1 MTKNSARRRGS
12 KKSRVLLQTKDFKG
26 YYRGMF
32 GVVHGVDG
40 VSITIK
46 KGERVA
52 IAGESGCGKSTFLDL
67 LTGTPPLLLHY
78 ENGEAEIGGYNVWKI
93 SPEVL
98 RKEVKCKHM
107 AYVPQAA
114 MSNLNPVWR
123 LREFIA
129 EMLTERAGRKYSAAE
144 AREIATDH
152 FEKLGLDKRVLDLY
166 PHELSGG
173 MKQRA
178 TIAIS
183 TLTKPKLLMVDEPT
197 SALDVTSQKAMI
209 KMLLEIQRKGIV
221 ESILC
226 VSHDLGVL
234 RQLCNRLIIMYC
246 GKFVEE
252 GKMGDVVEK
261 PLHPYSQA
269 LLASMVPLEEDVKNR
284 SLLSIP
290 GRPPDL
296 RNPPPGCR
304 FHPRCEKCMEICR
317 SREPPTIKRK
327 GRRVKC
333 WLYSRGRSK

>member
-1 MTKNSARRRGS
+1 MAKKGARRTGS
-12 KKSRVLLQTKDFKG
+12 KRSRVLLRTKDFKG
-26 YYRGMF
+26 YYRGTF
-32 GVVHGVDG
+32 GVVHGVDR

-67 LTGTPPLLLHY
+67 LTGTPPPLLHY
-78 ENGEAEIGGYNVWKI
+78 EGGEAEIGGYDVWEI

-98 RKEVKCKHM
+98 RKEVKCECM

-114 MSNLNPVWR
+114 MSNLNPVRR

-129 EMLTERAGRKYSAAE
+129 TMLTERTGRKHSADE
-144 AREIATDH
+144 AREIAADH
-152 FEKLGLDKRVLDLY
+152 FEKLGLDKHVLDVY

-183 TLTKPKLLMVDEPT
+183 TMARPKLLLVDEPT

-209 KMLLEIQRKGIV
+209 KMLRDIQRKGVV

-252 GKMGDVVEK
+252 GKMSDVVEK

-269 LLASMVPLEEDVKNR
+269 LLASMVPLERRIKRR

-304 FHPRCEKCMEICR
+304 FHPRCAKCMEICR
-317 SREPPTIKRK
+317 SREPPTIKKKSRS
-327 GRRVKC
+327 VKC